1 MPETIRRTA
10 LTDDT
15 FGRWIQDLDG
25 RRVVLI
31 LDTCHSA
38 GQAAGQ
44 KGIAMPDPLEGAPC

>member
-1 MPETIRRTA
+1 VPETIRRTA